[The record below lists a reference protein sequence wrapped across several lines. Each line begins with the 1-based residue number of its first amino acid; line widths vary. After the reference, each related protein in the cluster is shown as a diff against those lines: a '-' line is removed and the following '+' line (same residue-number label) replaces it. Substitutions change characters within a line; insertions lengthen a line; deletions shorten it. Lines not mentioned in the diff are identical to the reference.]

1 MHNPEITE
9 RIKSA
14 FERNGR
20 AIELRPAMG
29 QKTAVTKARIVDG
42 MRCEVSE
49 GRWNLTIDASEK
61 SGGTGAGPDPGFVV
75 RSALAAC
82 FAMGYVTW
90 AAHLGVPVSGVEVE
104 INADFDARGQ
114 HGVEGIPAG
123 YSEVRYE
130 ARIESDAPESDIQ
143 RVVEAA
149 DRASMVGDV
158 FCRAHRLVRTV
169 TVTRPGA

>member
-1 MHNPEITE
+1 MNTPEVTL

-29 QKTAVTKARIVDG
+29 QKTAVTRARIAEGV
-42 MRCEVSE
+42 RCEVSE
-49 GRWNLTIDASEK
+49 GRWNMTVDASEK

-82 FAMGYVTW
+82 LAMGYVNW
-90 AAHLGVPVSGVEVE
+90 AAHLDVPVSGVEVDVH
-104 INADFDARGQ
+104 ADFDARGQ

-130 ARIESDAPESDIQ
+130 VRITSAAPETDIR

-158 FCRAHRLVRTV
+158 FARAHKLVRNL
-169 TVTRPGA
+169 TVTRPEE

>member
-1 MHNPEITE
+1 MNTPEVTL

-29 QKTAVTKARIVDG
+29 QKTAITKARIVEG
-42 MRCEVSE
+42 VRCEASE

-61 SGGTGAGPDPGFVV
+61 SGGGGAGPDPGFVV

-82 FAMGYVTW
+82 LAMGYVTW
-90 AAHLGVPVSGVEVE
+90 AAHLDVPVSDVEVDVH
-104 INADFDARGQ
+104 ADFDARGQ
-114 HGVEGIPAG
+114 HGADGIPAG

-130 ARIESDAPESDIQ
+130 VRITSSAPEADIQ
-143 RVVEAA
+143 RVADAA

-158 FCRAHRLVRTV
+158 FARAHKLVRHLA
-169 TVTRPGA
+169 VTRPAA

>member
-1 MHNPEITE
+1 MNTPEVTE

-14 FERNGR
+14 FERSGR

-29 QKTAVTKARIVDG
+29 QKTAITKARIAEGV
-42 MRCEVSE
+42 RCEVSE

-90 AAHLGVPVSGVEVE
+90 AAHLDVPVSDVEVD
-104 INADFDARGQ
+104 IHADFDARGQ

-123 YSEVRYE
+123 YGEIRYEVR
-130 ARIESDAPESDIQ
+130 ITSPAPEADIQ
-143 RVVEAA
+143 RVVDAA

-158 FCRAHRLVRTV
+158 FARAHRLVRTL
-169 TVTRPGA
+169 TVTRTKA